1 MTPVFFATTFLI
13 LYGVLIFFIQTKHY
27 RSHTIAAT
35 LSIALLIP
43 GSIMTGKMLFELPL
57 RTDLELWLKLY
68 GITSVLLHQ
77 GLIEFSSYFLKRPP
91 VTVLFSW
98 LRLEWLT
105 RLLST
110 AGCLLAFFLPWSVP
124 VQQGFEQLF
133 SLTRA
138 GIALYAIQFLLA
150 LTVVYILETSY
161 HYAEVY
167 QRRIARLC
175 FLSLGVMGIYS
186 IIFMIRTL
194 LYQTLVG
201 SYIEA
206 GYVVYGVSFIVTLLG
221 LIRYRLGQEQ
231 ITISRSSVYSSITL
245 LLSGALLLGLAAT
258 VFIAQRLGMNFSSFE
273 LFLFLFT
280 IGFFAILAATSGNVR
295 IRIIRF
301 VNTHLYS
308 LKYDYHDQF
317 FRLHHTYMT
326 QGDLQPTLIELVENI
341 KYSVAVEDCFIF
353 LLNVQDGNYY
363 MHDNQESATPTN
375 IHLDGACVV
384 VERFKQRSRI
394 LDVINTADTQ
404 GAQEAMRSLPPE
416 VQQLNIASFFPI
428 FHQQEL
434 VGLLGIRSGGRRQYD
449 EEDMKL
455 INIFTLSIGNVFF
468 NNRILNERI
477 EHKQFESFN
486 HVAAFIIHDI
496 KNQVATLNLLVKNA
510 EKNIDNPAFQQSLL
524 KSLTGAATNL
534 SGLIEKLKAPPKEER
549 LLLTNEPLDPLIE
562 EVIANSA
569 LHLLPHYQ
577 LRTSLKATTTVQIDR
592 SSLFY
597 IVTNLITN
605 ALEAMPRGGSLEITT
620 GDAAQLPQHIRSKC
634 HIGQHLLRERSVYI
648 TVSDTGSGM
657 ESSYLETKLFHPF
670 ATTKDKG
677 VGIGLYQCKTLIEKM
692 NGRILCHS
700 IPQEGTTFCIVL

>member
-1 MTPVFFATTFLI
+1 MPPFVFAATFLL
-13 LYGVLIFFIQTKHY
+13 LYGVLIFFIKTKNY
-27 RSHTIAAT
+27 RYHTIAAA

-43 GSIMTGKMLFELPL
+43 GSIVSGSMLFQLPL
-57 RTDLELWLKLY
+57 RSDITLWLKLY
-68 GITSVLLHQ
+68 GISSVLLHQ
-77 GLIEFSSYFLKRPP
+77 GLIELSIHFIKRP
-91 VTVLFSW
+91 TNSVLFTW

-110 AGCLLAFFLPWSVP
+110 AGCLLALFWPWSVP

-133 SLTRA
+133 RLTSA
-138 GIALYAIQFLLA
+138 GVGLYAIQFLLA
-150 LTVVYILETSY
+150 LSIVHILETSY

-167 QRRIARLC
+167 QRRIGRLC

-194 LYQTLVG
+194 LYQTVVPG
-201 SYIEA
+201 YIEA

-221 LIRYRLGQEQ
+221 LIRYRLGHEH
-231 ITISRSSVYSSITL
+231 INISRSSVYSSITL
-245 LLSGALLLGLAAT
+245 LLTGAMLLGLAAT
-258 VFIAQRLGMNFSSFE
+258 VFIVQRLGMDFSSFE
-273 LFLFLFT
+273 LFLLLFS

-375 IHLDGACVV
+375 IHLDGASMV
-384 VERFKQRSRI
+384 VERFKHHSTR
-394 LDVINTADTQ
+394 LDFVNTADPQ
-404 GAQEAMRSLPPE
+404 GAQQALRSLPHE

-434 VGLLGIRSGGRRQYD
+434 VGLLGIRSGGTRHYD
-449 EEDMKL
+449 EEDIKL

-468 NNRILNERI
+468 NNRLLNERI

-496 KNQVATLNLLVKNA
+496 KNQVATLNLLIKNA
-510 EKNIDNPAFQQSLL
+510 EKNIANPAFQQSLL
-524 KSLTGAATNL
+524 KSLTSTTTNL
-534 SGLIEKLKAPPKEER
+534 AGLIEKLKAPPKEEG
-549 LLLTNEPLDPLIE
+549 LQLSSEPLGPIIE

-577 LRTSLKATTTVQIDR
+577 LRTSLETTPPVRIDK

-597 IVTNLITN
+597 ILKNLITN
-605 ALEAMPRGGSLEITT
+605 ALEAMPRGGTLAIAT
-620 GDAAQLPQHIRSKC
+620 GDAAELPQHIRDKC

-657 ESSYLETKLFHPF
+657 EPSYLETKLFHPF

-700 IPQEGTTFCIVL
+700 IPNEGTTFCIVL